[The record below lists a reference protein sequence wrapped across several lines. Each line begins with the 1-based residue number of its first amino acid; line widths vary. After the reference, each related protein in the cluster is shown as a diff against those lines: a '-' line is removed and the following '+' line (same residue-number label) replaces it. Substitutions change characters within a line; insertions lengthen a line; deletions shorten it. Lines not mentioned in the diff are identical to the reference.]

1 MKAAKSGENDMDGKS
16 TRRGKKDAD
25 DAFLIFYAHGAT
37 IEIAAAKAGISKRTA
52 QRRLQNP
59 DILRRLAE
67 IRAETL
73 RRIADLLTASN
84 LEAVK
89 SLLELQKATTPPAVR
104 LGAARAIIELGVR
117 LRENCNLEERLAVL
131 EKAVANQR
139 ASSS

>member
-1 MKAAKSGENDMDGKS
+1 MDGKT

-59 DILRRLAE
+59 DFLRRLAE

-73 RRIADLLTASN
+73 RRIADLLTALN
-84 LEAVK
+84 LEAVN

-117 LRENCNLEERLAVL
+117 LRENYNLEERLAVL